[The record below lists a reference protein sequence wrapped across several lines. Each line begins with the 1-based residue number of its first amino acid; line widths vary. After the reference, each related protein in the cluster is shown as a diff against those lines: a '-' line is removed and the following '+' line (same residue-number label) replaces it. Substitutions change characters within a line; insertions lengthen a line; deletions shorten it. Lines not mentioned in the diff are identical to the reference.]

1 MPSRMGWASW
11 RYRATRAVIG
21 PPVSSVIAAVERSQA
36 GVEAGGLLGG
46 PGPHLVEVD
55 AGRAAVVEEELA
67 VDLDPERS
75 YAGGE
80 GEVPRRVGVV
90 VAPGH
95 PVVGHLGEPALPG
108 RQPTPRHI
116 GRRL

>member
-46 PGPHLVEVD
+46 PGPHLVEV
-55 AGRAAVVEEELA
+55 ELA

-108 RQPTPRHI
+108 RQP
-116 GRRL
+116 